1 MDMEIIKSFKLFGI
15 TLNENVYRP
24 YVSSLENME
33 AYKKFSEWA
42 EVKLEQNHE
51 GRYTKVTVYP
61 NGENTSALRY
71 ELREMAGTN
80 KDKTKIGLYEFKD
93 FNWEYVMGYTLS
105 SSSDY
110 NSIFS
115 GIEKLAL
122 KELYGID
129 TSPRRFLASPE
140 NLEPIEDSENPDV
153 MKSLISRI
161 PEWKV
166 IKYFKENPTLIYM
179 LHNCPDL
186 KKKIM
191 DKANI
196 NDYSRIGRAL
206 KNGLI

>member
-1 MDMEIIKSFKLFGI
+1 MEIIKSFELFGI
-15 TLNENVYRP
+15 KLNENVYRP

-51 GRYTKVTVYP
+51 GRYTKITVYP

-105 SSSDY
+105 TSSDY

-140 NLEPIEDSENPDV
+140 NLEPIEDSGNPDV

>member
-1 MDMEIIKSFKLFGI
+1 MEIIKSFKLFGSI
-15 TLNENVYRP
+15 INENVYRP
-24 YVSSLENME
+24 YVRSLEGLD

-42 EVKLEQNHE
+42 EVKLEQNSQ
-51 GRYTKVTVYP
+51 GKYTKITVYP
-61 NGENTSALRY
+61 NGDDEPTLVY
-71 ELREMAGTN
+71 ELREMPGSSN
-80 KDKTKIGLYEFKD
+80 DKIKIGLYQFRD
-93 FNWEYVMGYTLS
+93 FNWEYLMGYSIIT
-105 SSSDY
+105 SSDY

-129 TSPRRFLASPE
+129 ISHRKFLMSPE
-140 NLEPIEDSENPDV
+140 NLETIEDSENPDL
-153 MKSLISRI
+153 MPSLISRI

-166 IKYFKENPTLIYM
+166 VKYFKENPTLIYM

>member
-1 MDMEIIKSFKLFGI
+1 MEIIKSFELFGI
-15 TLNENVYRP
+15 KLNENVYRP

-51 GRYTKVTVYP
+51 GRYTKITVYP

-105 SSSDY
+105 TSSDY

-140 NLEPIEDSENPDV
+140 NLEPIEDSGNPDV

-166 IKYFKENPTLIYM
+166 VRYFKDNPTLIYM
-179 LHNCPDL
+179 LHSCPDL
-186 KKKIM
+186 KKRIM

>member
-1 MDMEIIKSFKLFGI
+1 MDMGIIKSFKLFKFSI
-15 TLNENVYRP
+15 NENVYKP
-24 YVSSLENME
+24 YTSSLKAME

-42 EVKLEQNHE
+42 EVKLEQNS
-51 GRYTKVTVYP
+51 GGKYTKITVYP
-61 NGENTSALRY
+61 NGEDTSALRY
-71 ELREMAGTN
+71 ELREMPDAN
-80 KDKTKIGLYEFKD
+80 KDRTKIGLYEFKD

-122 KELYGID
+122 KELYGVD
-129 TSPRRFLASPE
+129 TSYRKFLSSPE
-140 NLEPIEDSENPDV
+140 NLEHLEDCENPDV
-153 MKSLISRI
+153 MTSLISRI

-166 IKYFKENPTLIYM
+166 IKYFKDNPTLIYM
-179 LHNCPDL
+179 LHNSPDL
-186 KKKIM
+186 KKRII

>member
-1 MDMEIIKSFKLFGI
+1 MEIIKSFKLFGSI
-15 TLNENVYRP
+15 VNENVYRP
-24 YVSSLENME
+24 YVRSLEGLDS
-33 AYKKFSEWA
+33 YKKFSEWA
-42 EVKLEQNHE
+42 EVKLEQNSQ
-51 GRYTKVTVYP
+51 GKYTKITVYP
-61 NGENTSALRY
+61 NGEDEPTLVY
-71 ELREMAGTN
+71 ELREMPGSSN
-80 KDKTKIGLYEFKD
+80 DKIKIGLYQFRD
-93 FNWEYVMGYTLS
+93 FNWEYLMGYSIST
-105 SSSDY
+105 SSDY

-129 TSPRRFLASPE
+129 ISHRKFLMSPE
-140 NLEPIEDSENPDV
+140 NLEPIEDSENPDL
-153 MKSLISRI
+153 MPSLISRI

>member
-1 MDMEIIKSFKLFGI
+1 MEIIKSFKLFGSI
-15 TLNENVYRP
+15 INENVYRP
-24 YVSSLENME
+24 YVRSLEGLD

-42 EVKLEQNHE
+42 EVKLEQNSQ
-51 GRYTKVTVYP
+51 GKYTKITVYP
-61 NGENTSALRY
+61 NGDDEPTLVY
-71 ELREMAGTN
+71 ELREMPGSSN
-80 KDKTKIGLYEFKD
+80 DKIKIGLYQFRD
-93 FNWEYVMGYTLS
+93 FNWEYLMGYSIST
-105 SSSDY
+105 SSDY

-129 TSPRRFLASPE
+129 ISHRKFPMSPE
-140 NLEPIEDSENPDV
+140 NLEPIEDSENPDL
-153 MKSLISRI
+153 MPSLISRI

-166 IKYFKENPTLIYM
+166 VKYFKENPTLIYM

>member
-1 MDMEIIKSFKLFGI
+1 MEIIKSFKLFGSI
-15 TLNENVYRP
+15 INENVYRP
-24 YVSSLENME
+24 YVRSLEGLD

-42 EVKLEQNHE
+42 EVKLEQNSQ
-51 GRYTKVTVYP
+51 GKYTKITVYP
-61 NGENTSALRY
+61 NGDDEPTLVY
-71 ELREMAGTN
+71 ELREMPGSSN
-80 KDKTKIGLYEFKD
+80 DKIKIGLYQFRD
-93 FNWEYVMGYTLS
+93 FNWEYLMGYSIST
-105 SSSDY
+105 SSDY

-129 TSPRRFLASPE
+129 TSHRKFLMSPE
-140 NLEPIEDSENPDV
+140 NLEPIEDSENPDL
-153 MKSLISRI
+153 MTSLISRI

-166 IKYFKENPTLIYM
+166 VKYFKENPTLIYM
-179 LHNCPDL
+179 LHNCPDI
-186 KKKIM
+186 KKRIM

>member
-1 MDMEIIKSFKLFGI
+1 L
-15 TLNENVYRP
+15 V
-24 YVSSLENME
+24 
-33 AYKKFSEWA
+33 
-42 EVKLEQNHE
+42 
-51 GRYTKVTVYP
+51 
-61 NGENTSALRY
+61 Y
-71 ELREMAGTN
+71 ELREMPGSSN
-80 KDKTKIGLYEFKD
+80 DKIKIGLYQFRD
-93 FNWEYVMGYTLS
+93 FNWEYLMGYSIST
-105 SSSDY
+105 SSDY

-129 TSPRRFLASPE
+129 ISHRKFLMSPE
-140 NLEPIEDSENPDV
+140 NLEPIEDSENPDL
-153 MKSLISRI
+153 MPSLISRI

>member
-1 MDMEIIKSFKLFGI
+1 MEIIKSFKLFGSI
-15 TLNENVYRP
+15 INENVYRP
-24 YVSSLENME
+24 YVRSLEGLD

-42 EVKLEQNHE
+42 EVKLEQNSQ
-51 GRYTKVTVYP
+51 GKYTKITVYP
-61 NGENTSALRY
+61 NGDDEPTLVY
-71 ELREMAGTN
+71 ELREMPGSSN
-80 KDKTKIGLYEFKD
+80 DKIKIGLYQFMD
-93 FNWEYVMGYTLS
+93 FNWEYLMGYSITT
-105 SSSDY
+105 SSDY

-129 TSPRRFLASPE
+129 TSHRKFLMSPE
-140 NLEPIEDSENPDV
+140 NLEPIEDSENPDL
-153 MKSLISRI
+153 MPSLISRI

-166 IKYFKENPTLIYM
+166 VKYFKENPTLIYM

-191 DKANI
+191 NKANI

>member
-1 MDMEIIKSFKLFGI
+1 MEIIKSFKLFVSI
-15 TLNENVYRP
+15 INENVYRP
-24 YVSSLENME
+24 YVRSLEGLD

-42 EVKLEQNHE
+42 EVKLEQNSQ
-51 GRYTKVTVYP
+51 GKYTKITVYP
-61 NGENTSALRY
+61 NGDDEPTLVY
-71 ELREMAGTN
+71 ELREMPGSSN
-80 KDKTKIGLYEFKD
+80 DKIKIGLYQFMD
-93 FNWEYVMGYTLS
+93 FNWEYLMGYSITT
-105 SSSDY
+105 SSDY

-129 TSPRRFLASPE
+129 TSHRKFLMSPE
-140 NLEPIEDSENPDV
+140 NLEPIEDSENPDL
-153 MKSLISRI
+153 MPSLISRI

-166 IKYFKENPTLIYM
+166 VKYFKENPTLIYM

>member
-1 MDMEIIKSFKLFGI
+1 MEIIKSFKLFGSI
-15 TLNENVYRP
+15 VNENVYRP
-24 YVSSLENME
+24 YVRSLEGLDS
-33 AYKKFSEWA
+33 YKKFSEWA
-42 EVKLEQNHE
+42 EIKLEQNSQ
-51 GRYTKVTVYP
+51 GKYTKITVYP
-61 NGENTSALRY
+61 NGEDEPTLVY
-71 ELREMAGTN
+71 ELREMPGSSN
-80 KDKTKIGLYEFKD
+80 DKIKIGLYQFRD
-93 FNWEYVMGYTLS
+93 FNWEYLMGYSIST
-105 SSSDY
+105 SSDY

-129 TSPRRFLASPE
+129 ISHRKFLMSPE
-140 NLEPIEDSENPDV
+140 NLEPIEDSENPDL
-153 MKSLISRI
+153 MPSLISRI